1 MQRINDRPI
10 TQFSSIHQNKF
21 VKIIKDQNI
30 LYLEENSKINQNLK
44 IQKLTNLFAE

>member
-1 MQRINDRPI
+1 MQHAENKWSPI

-30 LYLEENSKINQNLK
+30 LYLEENSKINQN
-44 IQKLTNLFAE
+44 